1 MQREDVPRRGQEIVT
16 KCRALHDT
24 IRADADE
31 IERLGRMTGRV
42 VEGLREAGVFGM
54 ATPESMGGPEADPLT
69 QLEVSE
75 VLSISDA
82 SVGWIVTIASDTG
95 YYAARLPEAT
105 AKEMFADP
113 QTITASTLVPKG
125 VARRVD
131 GGYRVSGHWG
141 FGSGGKHAAWFGGS
155 CLVIE
160 GGGEPEPGAPPNI
173 QTLFFPSEE
182 VTIHDNWHTTWLSG
196 SCSNDWSVEDV
207 FVPADRRLSIF
218 EPARVDRPLYA
229 FPWMLIA
236 NTPGVAIGLAR
247 ASIDAL
253 IELAKV
259 KKTMAGGRLEEDL
272 LVQTRV
278 GRAEAELAAVRHYL
292 YGATADLWATLCA
305 GKALTLEQ
313 RAHFRVAGVHA
324 FRVSKAI
331 VASMYESGGGA
342 ALYRSSPLD
351 RYWRDSATLSQHA
364 FANENAFGEV
374 GRAFMGLDPKSALL

>member
-31 IERLGRMTGRV
+31 IERLGRMTDRV
-42 VEGLREAGVFGM
+42 VDGLREAGVFGM

-141 FGSGGKHAAWFGGS
+141 FGSGGKHAAWFGGAVWSSTVAASRSRALRPTSRRCSFRAEKSRSTTTGTRRGSLEAVATTGASKTSS
-155 CLVIE
+155 CR
-160 GGGEPEPGAPPNI
+160 
-173 QTLFFPSEE
+173 QTA
-182 VTIHDNWHTTWLSG
+182 G
-196 SCSNDWSVEDV
+196 SRSSS
-207 FVPADRRLSIF
+207 P
-218 EPARVDRPLYA
+218 
-229 FPWMLIA
+229 
-236 NTPGVAIGLAR
+236 R
-247 ASIDAL
+247 ASIAPS
-253 IELAKV
+253 
-259 KKTMAGGRLEEDL
+259 MP
-272 LVQTRV
+272 
-278 GRAEAELAAVRHYL
+278 
-292 YGATADLWATLCA
+292 
-305 GKALTLEQ
+305 
-313 RAHFRVAGVHA
+313 FRGC
-324 FRVSKAI
+324 
-331 VASMYESGGGA
+331 
-342 ALYRSSPLD
+342 
-351 RYWRDSATLSQHA
+351 
-364 FANENAFGEV
+364 
-374 GRAFMGLDPKSALL
+374 